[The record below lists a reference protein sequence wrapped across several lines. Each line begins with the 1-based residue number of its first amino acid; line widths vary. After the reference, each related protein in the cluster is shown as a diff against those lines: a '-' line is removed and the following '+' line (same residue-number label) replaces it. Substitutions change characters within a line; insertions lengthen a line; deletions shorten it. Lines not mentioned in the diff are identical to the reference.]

1 MLILSVLD
9 FCGGIKIRNESL
21 IGLIYFPRPFNDTYS
36 ANKND
41 KLSKNKK
48 IKNKGKKSLKIHA
61 TEKNINVL

>member
-1 MLILSVLD
+1 MLLQLNDNATGTMLNFSVLD

-48 IKNKGKKSLKIHA
+48 
-61 TEKNINVL
+61 